1 MKSIKKILVTGSA
14 GFIGSTFCYEALK
27 KGFEVM
33 GIDNYSNSKHFNTK
47 ILKDFSKNF
56 SFQEIDI
63 ANNPIAVKD
72 HFKEF
77 QPDLVIHLASLKS
90 VQESKKNPSLY
101 WKNNLGSTDNILE
114 SMSEISCK
122 NLIFS
127 SSASVY
133 SPNND
138 LPLTET
144 SDLAPLSIYGETKL
158 ACEKLIHDNCEKEGI
173 NAVIFRYFNL
183 CGAHKEKLFFETSE
197 ISESL
202 MTKII
207 DVAEANREF
216 ITVYGN
222 NHLTKDGT
230 ASRDFIHIDDL
241 LNAHF
246 TVISSFNKLNG
257 FEVFNLSTGK
267 ETTVL
272 SMLEK
277 FQEMHKISIE
287 YIIGSPSDEEISRSF
302 ASAEKIDSF
311 IGWKAKKT
319 IDDICTDS
327 WGASK

>member
-1 MKSIKKILVTGSA
+1 MKPIEKILVTGSA
-14 GFIGSTFCYEALK
+14 GFIGSTLCYEGLK
-27 KGFEVM
+27 QGFVVM
-33 GIDNYSNSKHFNTK
+33 GIDNYSNSKQLNTK
-47 ILKDFSKNF
+47 ILKGFSKNF
-56 SFQEIDI
+56 SFQEVDI
-63 ANNPIAVKD
+63 ANNPKAVKGY
-72 HFKEF
+72 FKEF

-90 VQESKKNPSLY
+90 VQESEKNPSLY
-101 WKNNLGSTDNILE
+101 WKNNLDSTANILE
-114 SMSEISCK
+114 SMSEISCN

-133 SPNND
+133 CPNND

-144 SDLAPLSIYGETKL
+144 SVLGPLSIYGQTKL

-173 NAVIFRYFNL
+173 SAVIFRYFNL

-207 DVAEANREF
+207 DVAEGNRKS

-222 NHLTKDGT
+222 DHLTKDGT

-241 LNAHF
+241 LEAHF
-246 TVISSFNKLNG
+246 TIISSINKFNG

-272 SMLEK
+272 TILEK
-277 FQEMHKISIE
+277 FQEMHKLSIE
-287 YIIGSPSDEEISRSF
+287 YYIGGPKNEEISRSF
-302 ASAEKIDSF
+302 ASAKKIGSL

-319 IDDICTDS
+319 IDDICADS

>member
-1 MKSIKKILVTGSA
+1 MKSIRKILVTGSA
-14 GFIGSTFCYEALK
+14 GFIGSTLCYEALK
-27 KGFEVM
+27 QGFAVK
-33 GIDNYSNSKHFNTK
+33 GIDNYSNSKKFNTR

-56 SFQEIDI
+56 SFQEMDI
-63 ANNPIAVKD
+63 AKNLQAVKD
-72 HFKEF
+72 HFQEF

-90 VQESKKNPSLY
+90 VQQSEENPDLY
-101 WKNNLGSTDNILE
+101 WKNNLDSTANILE
-114 SMSEISCK
+114 SMSGISCN

-133 SPNND
+133 CPNND

-144 SDLAPLSIYGETKL
+144 SNLGPLSTYGQTKL

-207 DVAEANREF
+207 DVAEGNRQF
-216 ITVYGN
+216 IKVYGN
-222 NHLTKDGT
+222 NHLTQDGT

-241 LNAHF
+241 LDAHF
-246 TVISSFNKLNG
+246 SIMSSINKING
-257 FEVFNLSTGK
+257 FEIFNLSTGK

-272 SMLEK
+272 SILKK
-277 FQEMHKISIE
+277 FQEMHKLSIE
-287 YIIGSPSDEEISRSF
+287 YIIGTPRNEEISRSF
-302 ASAEKIDSF
+302 ASAEKIGSF

-319 IDDICTDS
+319 IDDICADS
-327 WGASK
+327 WSASE